1 MSERVLSMNGII
13 TLVSRDG
20 RNILFLKVTKK
31 GRKYIYGKY
40 VYREDGQIKEFSWE
54 DKIDPSGYVILSGMR
69 EDLEKA
75 YLEYRDALDKW
86 EEAKRRTRDELRLKA
101 WDWIEEQ
108 LKLWEKENPRPENPL
123 EKIVSEVVK

>member
-20 RNILFLKVTKK
+20 RNISFLKVTKR
-31 GRKYIYGKY
+31 GRKYIYGRH

-54 DKIDPSGYVILSGMR
+54 DKIDPSEYVILPGMR

-75 YLEYRDALDKW
+75 YLEYLDALDKW
-86 EEAKRRTRDELRLKA
+86 EETKRRTLDELRLKA

-108 LKLWEKENPRPENPL
+108 LKLWEQQNPRPQNPL
-123 EKIVSEVVK
+123 EEVIK

>member
-1 MSERVLSMNGII
+1 MKYEGLSGNGII